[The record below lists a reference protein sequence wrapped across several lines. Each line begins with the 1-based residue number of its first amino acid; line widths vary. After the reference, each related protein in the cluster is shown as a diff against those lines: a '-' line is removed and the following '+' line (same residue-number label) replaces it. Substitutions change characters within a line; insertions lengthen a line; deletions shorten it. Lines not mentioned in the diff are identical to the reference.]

1 MEKSKEEAVKGKRN
15 ILAAGLI
22 LALSASVWGCQS
34 REKGAGEENVPEFVL
49 TYAENQRT
57 ILLLRELTDLQN
69 W

>member
-1 MEKSKEEAVKGKRN
+1 MKGKRN

-34 REKGAGEENVPEFVL
+34 REKGDGEENVPEFVL
-49 TYAENQRT
+49 TYGKIRQRT